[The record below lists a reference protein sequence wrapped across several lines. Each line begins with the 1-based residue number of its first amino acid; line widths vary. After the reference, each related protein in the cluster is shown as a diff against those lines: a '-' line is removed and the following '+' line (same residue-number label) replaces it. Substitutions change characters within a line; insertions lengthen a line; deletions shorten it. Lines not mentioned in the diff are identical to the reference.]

1 MQILIALMAL
11 WLPILAGYQMGRL
24 ENAQIEPGGWV
35 ETCELQRVDGEVV
48 EVCTPD
54 YYQVRAFALVTLPPM
69 DSGGRGVIWLC
80 TEFDPNVQSVCVS
93 FDVENSGAWAFVR
106 VGRADPAG
114 GVFVLSRVGASC
126 CAPYPRTYGPVAPIA
141 PITLVIPPYE

>member
-35 ETCELQRVDGEVV
+35 ETCDLQRVDGEVV

-54 YYQVRAFALVTLPPM
+54 YYQVRAFALVTLPPLR
-69 DSGGRGVIWLC
+69 DISPGRGAIGLC
-80 TEFDPNVQSVCVS
+80 TEFDPNVQPVCVH
-93 FDVENSGAWAFVR
+93 FDAENSGAWSL
-106 VGRADPAG
+106 VGVYGADPAG
-114 GVFVLSRVGASC
+114 GVFVLSHVGFTRRC
-126 CAPYPRTYGPVAPIA
+126 LRFG
-141 PITLVIPPYE
+141 